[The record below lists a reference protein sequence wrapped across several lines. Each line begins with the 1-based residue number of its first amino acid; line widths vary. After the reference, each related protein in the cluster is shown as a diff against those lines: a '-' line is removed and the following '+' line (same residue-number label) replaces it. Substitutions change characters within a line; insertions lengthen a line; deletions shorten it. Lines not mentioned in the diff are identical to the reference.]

1 MAQLF
6 PALQTVDRLREPPT
20 NGERALLEYLN
31 THLRDDYEVYFQPYF
46 NGLRPDIVI
55 MRKGWGVIIV
65 EVKDWDLGAYA
76 VDETNKWKL
85 RNNNT
90 SLKSPHQQ
98 VFSYKKSMF
107 DLHVEG
113 LAEERARNFGVYN
126 ILKPFVFFHGASKQE
141 IDEIFQAAESA
152 VRTGKNQLNEEHS
165 NGKISFEEYQK
176 RFDYLD
182 RKEGNIRRDRGMT
195 LHEKSLSKI
204 QNALRSSKV
213 FTSEIYSKFK
223 RYLQPPLHTK
233 DQGKLIK
240 YGQKQTRL
248 TQSAPGLSKIKGV
261 AGSGKTTVLAKRAV
275 NAHIRHQRRV
285 LIMTFNLT
293 LKNYIHDRISEV
305 REEFSW
311 GNFDIINYHKFIM
324 DQCNQVGVDP
334 DKHGGDFEKLFSDE
348 QLFDE
353 FEENIRKYETILID
367 EIQDFEVPWIK
378 IMRKYFLA
386 EGGEMVL
393 FGDES
398 QNIYNRPL
406 ALLNHQLRGFGTWE
420 ELKVSYR
427 SSSDSPLTRLIS
439 DFQSTF
445 LVSKYD
451 TDLIEGH
458 DSSNKQL
465 SLEMQENDVL
475 EYAYLGNSSNWAKLS
490 EDVCTFMQNHSIHP
504 NDICIVGGE
513 IALLRQL
520 DEAYKAQTGEE
531 TNTTFET
538 QEVYEMIVREV
549 DSDPLPTDIRKKE
562 IENKLDPIR
571 RSKKFHF
578 WQNRGTLKLSTIH
591 SYKGLEAQN
600 IVYLMSGNDTDEIVY
615 TAITRSKHNLLAFF
629 PQGHKYASFFEQRL
643 RTFFGTR
650 R

>member
-6 PALQTVDRLREPPT
+6 PTLQTVERLRDPPT
-20 NGERALLEYLN
+20 NGERALLEYLRI
-31 THLRDDYEVYFQPYF
+31 HLRDEYEVYFQPYF
-46 NGLRPDIVI
+46 NGLRPDIVV
-55 MRKGWGVIIV
+55 MKKGWGVIII
-65 EVKDWDLGAYA
+65 EVKDWDLSAYT

-85 RNNNT
+85 RRNNVA
-90 SLKSPHQQ
+90 LMSPHQQ
-98 VFSYKKSMF
+98 VFLYKKSMF
-107 DLHVEG
+107 DLHIEG
-113 LAEERARNFGVYN
+113 LAEARVQNFGIYN
-126 ILKPFVFFHGASKQE
+126 ILKPFVYFHGSSKYE
-141 IDEIFQAAESA
+141 IDDIFRAAESA
-152 VRTGKNQLNEEHS
+152 VRRGKDQLNEERS
-165 NGKISFEEYQK
+165 SGKISFEDYEKQWE
-176 RFDYLD
+176 YLD

-204 QNALRSSKV
+204 QDALRSSKV
-213 FTSEIYSKFK
+213 FTPEIYSKFK

-240 YGQKQTRL
+240 YGQKQMRL

-285 LIMTFNLT
+285 LIMTYNLT
-293 LKNYIHDRISEV
+293 LRNYIHDRISEV

-311 GNFDIINYHKFIM
+311 GNFDIINYHSFIM
-324 DQCNQVGVDP
+324 DQYRKVGGDP
-334 DKHGGDFEKLFSDE
+334 DKYGGDLDKLFSDE
-348 QLFDE
+348 NLFDAA
-353 FEENIRKYETILID
+353 EEQIRKYETILID

-378 IMRKYFLA
+378 IMRKFFLA

-393 FGDES
+393 YGDES

-420 ELKVSYR
+420 ELRVSYR
-427 SSSDSPLTRLIS
+427 SSSNSPLTQLIS

-445 LVSKYD
+445 LASKYD

-458 DSSNKQL
+458 DSPSEQL
-465 SLEMQENDVL
+465 SLDIQENDVL
-475 EYAYLGNSSNWAKLS
+475 EYAHLGTNSDCSKLA
-490 EDVCTFMQNHSIHP
+490 ENIYTFMQAHNIQP

-513 IALLRQL
+513 IAPLRQL
-520 DEAYKAQTGEE
+520 EEAYKARTGEE

-538 QEVYEMIVREV
+538 QDVYERVLDEV
-549 DSDPLPTDIRKKE
+549 DSASLPRDVRKKE
-562 IENKLDPIR
+562 IDDKLEPIR

-591 SYKGLEAQN
+591 SYKGLEARN
-600 IVYLMSGNDTDEIVY
+600 IVYLMSSNDTDEIVY
-615 TAITRSKHNLLAFF
+615 TAITRSKNNLLAYFS
-629 PQGHKYASFFEQRL
+629 PGHKYASFLEQRL
-643 RTFFGTR
+643 RPLSQI
-650 R
+650 